1 MALLLILLLVF
12 LVVAFSLGA
21 ILKKGVERVAPT
33 ATQVDVKLKNAEV
46 WLLAWRIQ
54 LSGFVL
60 GNPPGCRTPSSIE
73 VANVN
78 VRFKPGSLFSD
89 KIVVDTIKIKAP
101 IITLEGGL
109 RDNNLKKIEKNLDD
123 YVGSSKSRKPERKLQ
138 VNDLVITDAM
148 LQVNLTILGG
158 RTINLPVPDIH
169 LTDLGTG
176 PEGITALE
184 VGQKALHAE
193 LNAVTKEMATNAS
206 QLGGDGGVI
215 KNAADRLKGLFH

>member
-1 MALLLILLLVF
+1 
-12 LVVAFSLGA
+12 
-21 ILKKGVERVAPT
+21 
-33 ATQVDVKLKNAEV
+33 
-46 WLLAWRIQ
+46 
-54 LSGFVL
+54 
-60 GNPPGCRTPSSIE
+60 
-73 VANVN
+73 
-78 VRFKPGSLFSD
+78 
-89 KIVVDTIKIKAP
+89 
-101 IITLEGGL
+101 
-109 RDNNLKKIEKNLDD
+109 
-123 YVGSSKSRKPERKLQ
+123 VGSSKSRKPERKLQ

-193 LNAVTKEMATNAS
+193 LNAVTKEMAKNAS